1 MTDRLL
7 EAGRRCG
14 LEMSVEKLEKFK
26 TFIPYAN
33 YDKSKSVRE
42 YGIFN

>member
-14 LEMSVEKLEKFK
+14 LEMGVEKLENFR
-26 TFIPYAN
+26 TFIPN
-33 YDKSKSVRE
+33 VNFDKSKSAL
-42 YGIFN
+42 N

>member
-7 EAGRRCG
+7 EAGRHYG

-26 TFIPYAN
+26 TFIPNAN
-33 YDKSKSVRE
+33 YDKSKSARQC
-42 YGIFN
+42 GMFN

>member
-14 LEMSVEKLEKFK
+14 LEMDMEKLEKFK
-26 TFIPYAN
+26 TFTSNAN
-33 YDKSKSVRE
+33 YDKSKSTRE
-42 YGIFN
+42 CGMFN